1 MFITVTLNYGY
12 GISLGPRFFLIPN
25 VGYATPSEG
34 NISELLVGKIIELSD
49 SATEVQ
55 VISNGICE
63 NGITLTI
70 GSIPAT
76 TTTTSTAAPTTT
88 TTSTAAPT
96 TTTTTTEA
104 PTTTTTTTEAPTTTT
119 TEAPTTTTTS
129 TAAPTTTTTTEAPTT
144 TTTTAALINLSLNV
158 EERTGDPDFTEI
170 WVTTQGGETFSQN
183 LSFDWEFTVTPA
195 ATSSGTATIISGQ
208 NEVYIG
214 GYDPIL
220 EVLTGVSLTNPT
232 PNPIDGYNIVV

>member
-1 MFITVTLNYGY
+1 MFVTVTLNSGY

-76 TTTTSTAAPTTT
+76 TTTTTVAPTTT

-96 TTTTTTEA
+96 TTTTTT
-104 PTTTTTTTEAPTTTT
+104 TTTTE
-119 TEAPTTTTTS
+119 
-129 TAAPTTTTTTEAPTT
+129 APTTTTTTEAPTT
-144 TTTTAALINLSLNV
+144 TTTTTTEVPTTTTTTTTTTTEAPTTTTTTEAPTTTTTTEAPTVYSFNV
-158 EERTGDPDFTEI
+158 RLDETSSSNVCFQPSTTVYSPSAEFTEGI
-170 WVTTQGGETFSQN
+170 TLYTDSGLGTVVSGYIYV
-183 LSFDWEFTVTPA
+183 SFIG
-195 ATSSGTATIISGQ
+195 TSEIFEL
-208 NEVYIG
+208 NIG
-214 GYDPIL
+214 
-220 EVLTGVSLTNPT
+220 TGVVETNT
-232 PNPIDGYNIVV
+232 GFNC